1 LDGARIY
8 ETVKE
13 NICRIREEAQC
24 VWQENLA
31 QLQEAQEFAERRIEI
46 YRQIHFLKEYLE
58 NNSMSG
64 PRMKIPATLKDIP
77 RAPTPPTP
85 TPRRTQYR
93 RYIDEAEEQ
102 ETLQLIKAKL
112 LGARLKTEYET
123 LQDDVEPR
131 EKERLQLLDRLG
143 IQSVDEIPGLM
154 PDRKLFEKPRVQ
166 ICQ

>member
-1 LDGARIY
+1 MY
-8 ETVKE
+8 EEVKE
-13 NICRIREEAQC
+13 NICRIREEGQR
-24 VWQENLA
+24 VWQENMA

-85 TPRRTQYR
+85 TPKRTQYR

-102 ETLQLIKAKL
+102 ETIQLIRAKL
-112 LGARLKTEYET
+112 LAARLKTEYET

-131 EKERLQLLDRLG
+131 EKERLQLLDKLG

-166 ICQ
+166 IGQ